1 MSIKKEER
9 ILNKIILVLS
19 VSLNLIGKIKATIEI
34 SKVALEII
42 QNYFV

>member
-1 MSIKKEER
+1 MSIKNKGR
-9 ILNKIILVLS
+9 ILSRIIVILSILLKIIV
-19 VSLNLIGKIKATIEI
+19 KIKATIEI